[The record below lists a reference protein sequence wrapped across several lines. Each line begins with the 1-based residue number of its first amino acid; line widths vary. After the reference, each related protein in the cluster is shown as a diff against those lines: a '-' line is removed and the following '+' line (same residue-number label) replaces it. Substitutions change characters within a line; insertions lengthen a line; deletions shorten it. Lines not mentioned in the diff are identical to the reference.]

1 MIMANAR
8 CCTLKPIQH
17 CKAIFL
23 QFKNKLK
30 KDISEFLTIG
40 YLTSGDR
47 GIKKHKGI
55 KLCDW
60 KNDY

>member
-1 MIMANAR
+1 MNIKRHESERESNA
-8 CCTLKPIQH
+8 CCFHVNRVK
-17 CKAIFL
+17 
-23 QFKNKLK
+23 K